1 MMKQNHRVAGGAG
14 YIDWSL
20 FAAAESTVAPTPA
33 NPASSRREHG
43 HTDTGAFRRTCPES
57 VNNSAAVQWAR
68 LDDHP
73 LTDARTG
80 EPFTLADYAGKTL
93 FVEPMATWCT
103 NCRHQIPNVESART
117 QLDSNQ
123 YVFVGLSVAENVD
136 NATLASYVDGQGW
149 NFVFAVAPEALVQ
162 GLVDTFGRT
171 AVTPPSTPHF
181 IIQPNGTLSEMYTG
195 SHSADELITELKAA
209 SGA

>member
-1 MMKQNHRVAGGAG
+1 MMKQILLLAGLVMLIGACSTTAEST
-14 YIDWSL
+14 IAPSQPTQQ
-20 FAAAESTVAPTPA
+20 AAAENIATPTQERFGAPA
-33 NPASSRREHG
+33 QSA
-43 HTDTGAFRRTCPES
+43 D
-57 VNNSAAVQWAR
+57 NSAAYNGPDWATI
-68 LDDHP
+68 P

-103 NCRHQIPNVESART
+103 NCRHQIPNVELART

-181 IIQPNGTLSEMYTG
+181 IIQADGTLSEMYTG